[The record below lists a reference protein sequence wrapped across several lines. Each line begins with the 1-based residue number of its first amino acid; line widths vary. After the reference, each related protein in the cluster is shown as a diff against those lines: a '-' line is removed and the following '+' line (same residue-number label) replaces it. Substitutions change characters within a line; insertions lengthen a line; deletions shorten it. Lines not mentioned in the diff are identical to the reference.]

1 MPATAPAG
9 GGADGPDAPPS
20 LLSRAGPLAVVAAAA
35 IALPM
40 VLGDSYWL
48 HIVIYTLW
56 FAYVCIAWNILAI
69 GHQYSL
75 MHTVFIGAGAYTS
88 TLLFLGAKVS
98 PWLGMLAGA
107 AVALIL
113 GLIVG
118 VMCFRAKLPPLA
130 FVLITLAMTNIVEF
144 VAGSLPEIGGT
155 DGLVIMIVR
164 NDPSNFVFVDKR
176 VSYAIV
182 LLMVVIALVISR
194 WVFGSKL
201 GLYLRAIHETERGAA
216 AVGVNVFRYKMLGI
230 GLSSLLVAPAGTFWA
245 QYSGHV
251 EPASTLGVQTSIL
264 IFLFVALGGV
274 GTFWGPILGAL
285 VLVPVGELIRFFL
298 GAQVPGL
305 NTAVYGVIVVLVVV
319 FMPQGAVGWWRERRA
334 ALRSARAAVPTSAP
348 PRTRAGGYAP

>member
-1 MPATAPAG
+1 M
-9 GGADGPDAPPS
+9 
-20 LLSRAGPLAVVAAAA
+20 RAKAAWLAVAAVLAV
-35 IALPM
+35 ALPL

-56 FAYVCIAWNILAI
+56 FTYVCIAWNILAI

-88 TLLFLGAKVS
+88 TLLFVNMKLS

-107 AVALIL
+107 AVALVL
-113 GLIVG
+113 GLLVG
-118 VMCFRAKLPPLA
+118 AMCFRAKLPPLA
-130 FVLITLAMTNIVEF
+130 FVLITLAMTNIAEF

-155 DGLVIMIVR
+155 DGVVIMIVR
-164 NDPSNFVFVDKR
+164 DDPANFVFVDKR

-182 LLMVVIALVISR
+182 LVMVVMALAISR
-194 WVFGSKL
+194 RVFASKL
-201 GLYLRAIHETERGAA
+201 GLYLRAIYETERGAA
-216 AVGVNVFRYKMLGI
+216 AAGVNVFRYKMLAI
-230 GLSSLLVAPAGTFWA
+230 GLSSVLVAPAGTFWA

-251 EPASTLGVQTSIL
+251 EPASTLGVHTSIL

-274 GTFWGPILGAL
+274 GTFWGPILGSL

-305 NTAVYGVIVVLVVV
+305 NTVVYGVIVVVVIL
-319 FMPQGAVGWWRERRA
+319 FMPHGAVGWLREHRASRRSVRVGVA
-334 ALRSARAAVPTSAP
+334 AS
-348 PRTRAGGYAP
+348 

>member
-1 MPATAPAG
+1 MGLAALAG
-9 GGADGPDAPPS
+9 MGTRTQRIALA
-20 LLSRAGPLAVVAAAA
+20 LAAVVAV
-35 IALPM
+35 ALPI

-56 FAYVCIAWNILAI
+56 FTYVCIAWNILAI

-88 TLLFLGAKVS
+88 TLLFLGFRLS

-107 AVALIL
+107 VVSAIL

-118 VMCFRAKLPPLA
+118 GLCFRAKLPPLA
-130 FVLITLAMTNIVEF
+130 FVLITLALTNIAEF

-155 DGLVIMIVR
+155 DGLVIMIIR
-164 NDPSNFVFVDKR
+164 NDPRNFVFVDKR

-182 LLMVVIALVISR
+182 LVMVVIALVVSR
-194 WVFGSKL
+194 LVFASKL
-201 GLYLRAIHETERGAA
+201 GLYLRAIYETERGAA
-216 AVGVNVFRYKMLGI
+216 AAGVNVFRYKMLAI
-230 GLSSLLVAPAGTFWA
+230 ALSSLLVAPAGTFWA

-251 EPASTLGVQTSIL
+251 EPASTLGVHTSIL

-274 GTFWGPILGAL
+274 GTFWGPILGSM
-285 VLVPVGELIRFFL
+285 VLLPLGELIRFFL

-305 NTAVYGVIVVLVVV
+305 NIVVYGVIVVVVILS
-319 FMPQGAVGWWRERRA
+319 MPAGAVGWYRSRLASRHSVRTLP
-334 ALRSARAAVPTSAP
+334 LRP
-348 PRTRAGGYAP
+348 

>member
-1 MPATAPAG
+1 MRATAAW
-9 GGADGPDAPPS
+9 
-20 LLSRAGPLAVVAAAA
+20 LVVAALVAV
-35 IALPM
+35 ALPL

-56 FAYVCIAWNILAI
+56 FTYVCIAWNILAI

-88 TLLFLGAKVS
+88 TLLFVNMKLS

-107 AVALIL
+107 AVALAL
-113 GLIVG
+113 GLLVG
-118 VMCFRAKLPPLA
+118 AMCFRAKLPPLA
-130 FVLITLAMTNIVEF
+130 FVLITLAMTNIAEF

-155 DGLVIMIVR
+155 DGVVIMIVR
-164 NDPSNFVFVDKR
+164 DDPANFVFVDKR

-182 LLMVVIALVISR
+182 LVMVVMALVISR
-194 WVFGSKL
+194 RVFASKL
-201 GLYLRAIHETERGAA
+201 GLYLRAIYETERGAA
-216 AVGVNVFRYKMLGI
+216 AAGVNVFRYKMLAI
-230 GLSSLLVAPAGTFWA
+230 GLSSVLVAPAGTFWA

-251 EPASTLGVQTSIL
+251 EPASTLGVHTSIL

-274 GTFWGPILGAL
+274 GTFWGPILGSL

-305 NTAVYGVIVVLVVV
+305 NTVVYGVIVVVVIL
-319 FMPQGAVGWWRERRA
+319 FMPHGAVGWFRERRA
-334 ALRSARAAVPTSAP
+334 ARRSVRMVPASS
-348 PRTRAGGYAP
+348 

>member
-1 MPATAPAG
+1 MPGGLLGRG
-9 GGADGPDAPPS
+9 GG
-20 LLSRAGPLAVVAAAA
+20 LALAAAVTV
-35 IALPM
+35 ALPLF
-40 VLGDSYWL
+40 LGDSYWL

-56 FAYVCIAWNILAI
+56 FTYVCIAWNILAI

-88 TLLFLGAKVS
+88 TLLFRGLKLS

-107 AVALIL
+107 AVSLVV

-118 VMCFRAKLPPLA
+118 AMCFRAKLPPLA
-130 FVLITLAMTNIVEF
+130 FVLITLAMTNIAEF

-164 NDPSNFVFVDKR
+164 NDPANFVFVDKR

-182 LLMVVIALVISR
+182 LAMVVVALVVSR
-194 WVFGSKL
+194 RVFGSKL

-216 AVGVNVFRYKMLGI
+216 AAGVNVFRYKMLAI
-230 GLSSLLVAPAGTFWA
+230 ALSSLLVAPAGTFWA

-251 EPASTLGVQTSIL
+251 EPASTLGVHTSIL

-274 GTFWGPILGAL
+274 GTFWGPIVGSL
-285 VLVPVGELIRFFL
+285 VLVPLGELIRFFL

-305 NTAVYGVIVVLVVV
+305 NIVVYGVIVVAVIL
-319 FMPQGAVGWWRERRA
+319 FMPSGAVGWLRERRA
-334 ALRSARAAVPTSAP
+334 ARHSARATLVRS
-348 PRTRAGGYAP
+348 